1 MAGFSLAA
9 DVMTQDFRHA
19 CRSLARSP
27 GFAAIAI
34 LTLGIGIGLNTALF
48 SIINVMLFKPLAV
61 ERGDE
66 LIWLSSASTKPN
78 GPRGN
83 LTYPDVADLDALDV
97 LRGAT
102 AFGFLQASLAAD
114 GGALRLHAQA
124 VMGNFFDVVGVSA
137 VRGRML
143 AASPAAASERS
154 VVISYGI
161 WHRLFGGRDEAIG
174 QAVKINGRDFTVV
187 GVAPRGFRGVDVS
200 ERADLWIPLTRAG
213 EVNPGNES
221 PLARNSWWL
230 TGVGRLAPGVT
241 IDQAAAVVR
250 ERAAAIARDFPDSH
264 DGFTVRVAPVRGINP
279 GDRDKVKPVFALL
292 LGATLTVLLIACA
305 NVANLLV
312 VKGIA
317 EGREIAIRIALGAS
331 RLRLLRLQ
339 LVQSG
344 VLACAGGA
352 CALLF
357 SLWFTDALLQFAG
370 VPIDATLAPD
380 RRVLLFTSALSL
392 ATAVVFGLTPAL
404 SSSNL
409 RPAPALKGA
418 SGSGDA
424 RSRSRLQSALVAG
437 QLALSMVLLLTAALF
452 LKSLV
457 VAHSV
462 DVGFDPR
469 GRVAL
474 AINLKMHGYT
484 PQRADA
490 FQRALLDRVRSR
502 GGVHAATLAT
512 FVPLGGRVAIG
523 GLTLPGRPGD
533 PDVALPEVAYNHVWP
548 QFFETMH
555 IRMVHGRPLTDA
567 DMRAPRTTAV
577 VNQALADRQ
586 WRGQDPV
593 GQRFSLGGPRG
604 PFLEVVGV
612 AANTTVDELGEAPM
626 AMAYLPGG
634 SLDDDVALIAWA
646 DGEPDDA
653 LRALEADVRAL
664 DGSIAIFDPKTLE
677 AHIADRMN
685 GERGLSRM
693 LSVAG
698 AIALALAAL
707 GLYGVVSFMVA
718 RRTREIGVR
727 MALGAGPAGLV
738 RLFVSDAAR
747 LALIGVACGLPP
759 AFAVTAVLSSTL
771 VGARTGD
778 PAALGGVTLLLAAV
792 VLIAAYVPARRALRV
807 DPIVAL
813 RSE

>member
-1 MAGFSLAA
+1 MAGFSLAP
-9 DVMTQDFRHA
+9 DFMTQDFRHA

-78 GPRGN
+78 GPQGN

-102 AFGFLQASLAAD
+102 AFGYFPANLASD
-114 GGALRLHAQA
+114 GGALRLDAQA

-137 VRGRML
+137 ARGRML

-154 VVISYGI
+154 VVISYGL
-161 WHRLFGGRDEAIG
+161 WQRLFGGRDDVIG
-174 QAVKINGRDFTVV
+174 QAVKINGRDFTVI
-187 GVAPRGFRGVDVS
+187 GVAPRGFRGVDVM
-200 ERADLWIPLTRAG
+200 ERADLWIPLALAG
-213 EVNPGNES
+213 EVNPDNDS
-221 PLARNSWWL
+221 PLTRNSWWL
-230 TGVGRLAPGVT
+230 TGGGRLAPGVT
-241 IDQAAAVVR
+241 IDRAAAVVR
-250 ERAAAIARDFPDSH
+250 ERAAAIARDFADSH
-264 DGFTVRVAPVRGINP
+264 DSFTVRVAPVRGINP
-279 GDRDKVKPVFALL
+279 GDRDKVKPIAALL
-292 LGATLTVLLIACA
+292 LGVTLTVLLIACA

-312 VKGIA
+312 VKGVA
-317 EGREIAIRIALGAS
+317 EQRETAIRIALGAS

-339 LVQSG
+339 LVESG

-370 VPIDATLAPD
+370 VPIDTTVSPD

-404 SSSNL
+404 SSSNI

-452 LKSLV
+452 LKSLA
-457 VAHSV
+457 VASRL

-469 GRVAL
+469 GRIAL
-474 AINLKMHGYT
+474 AFNLKMHRYT
-484 PQRADA
+484 PERAGA

-502 GGVHAATLAT
+502 AGVHAATLAA
-512 FVPLGGRVAIG
+512 FVPLGGRVALG
-523 GLTLPGRPGD
+523 GLSVPGRPSD
-533 PDVALPEVAYNHVWP
+533 PNVRLPRVAFNQVWP
-548 QFFETMH
+548 QFFETLD
-555 IRMVHGRPLTDA
+555 IRIVRGRPLTDA
-567 DMRAPRTTAV
+567 DMRTPRTTAV
-577 VNQALADRQ
+577 VNQALADRE
-586 WRGQDPV
+586 WPGQDPV
-593 GQRFSLGGPRG
+593 GQRLSLQGPGG

-612 AANTTVDELGEAPM
+612 AANTIVDELGEPPM
-626 AMAYLPGG
+626 AMAYLPG
-634 SLDDDVALIAWA
+634 DRVDNDVALIAWV
-646 DGEPDDA
+646 DGEPGEA
-653 LRALEADVRAL
+653 LRSLEADVRAL
-664 DGSIAIFDPKTLE
+664 DGSIAIFDPKTLD
-677 AHIADRMN
+677 AHIADRMDS
-685 GERGLSRM
+685 ERGLSRM

-707 GLYGVVSFMVA
+707 GLYGVVGYMVA

-727 MALGAGPAGLV
+727 MALGARPAGLV
-738 RLFVSDAAR
+738 RLFVADAAR

-759 AFAVTAVLSSTL
+759 AVAVTAVLASNL
-771 VGARTGD
+771 VGGRVGD
-778 PAALGGVTLLLAAV
+778 PAALGAVTSVLIVV

-813 RSE
+813 RAE